1 MDEAQ
6 IAELLSSIEP
16 VEDEIP
22 KPPFMAAIPA
32 LPVLATGASI
42 DLVDAWVK
50 ARGGWTHRTPA
61 HLVKPGEERAPLFFI
76 VPRGELQA
84 KPGGGA
90 PFVPTPQGGGAPRPY
105 VPTPDPGGG
114 PGVAVK
120 GVPGAAPELVPGAAD
135 VPGGAVARD
144 SDVPAAGVA
153 DLADAPDIAS
163 TLGVGTAPSVGAP
176 DLTPATALA
185 AADLMAFV
193 STADLAAARAFY
205 SRRLGL
211 NVLGQSPVDVTFDAG
226 GTKLRVVTIDDDLMV
241 APYTV
246 LGWTV
251 PDIRSMVVELAARGV
266 EFESYD
272 GLEQDKFGVW
282 SAPGGSLVAWFKDP
296 DGNVLSLTQI

>member
-90 PFVPTPQGGGAPRPY
+90 PFVPTPQ
-105 VPTPDPGGG
+105 DS
-114 PGVAVK
+114 
-120 GVPGAAPELVPGAAD
+120 GAARDGD
-135 VPGGAVARD
+135 VA
-144 SDVPAAGVA
+144 AAGAA
-153 DLADAPDIAS
+153 DLADSPEIAS
-163 TLGVGTAPSVGAP
+163 TLGLVTAPSVGAP

-185 AADLMAFV
+185 ATDLMAFV

-211 NVLGQSPVDVTFDAG
+211 HVLGQSPIDVTFDAG
-226 GTKLRVVTIDDDLMV
+226 GTKLRVVTIDDDLMI

-246 LGWTV
+246 LGWMV

>member
-84 KPGGGA
+84 KPGGG
-90 PFVPTPQGGGAPRPY
+90 G
-105 VPTPDPGGG
+105 
-114 PGVAVK
+114 
-120 GVPGAAPELVPGAAD
+120 
-135 VPGGAVARD
+135 PGGAVARD

-226 GTKLRVVTIDDDLMV
+226 GTKLRVVTIDDDLTI